1 MPTVGGIETPD
12 EDFEIPED
20 ALFPEGDY
28 NFTGGDYNL
37 TGGDYNFTDGDFPP
51 GFPMPDSGNGGDFP
65 PDFPYP
71 VEPPVG
77 EEETHTGP
85 SGPSLEEIEYVKKAV
100 KLLMKAKQCD
110 DDCQKALEADQEK
123 EQYPDPYNYDPNAA
137 PVP

>member
-37 TGGDYNFTDGDFPP
+37 TGGDFSEYNFTDGDVPP
-51 GFPMPDSGNGGDFP
+51 GFPMPDSGNGDDFP
-65 PDFPYP
+65 PYPPYP
-71 VEPPVG
+71 PG

-85 SGPSLEEIEYVKKAV
+85 SGPSLEEIEYVKKAI

-110 DDCQKALEADQEK
+110 DDCQEALKADNYDNPEAAGVSPWRPLEAGR
-123 EQYPDPYNYDPNAA
+123 
-137 PVP
+137 